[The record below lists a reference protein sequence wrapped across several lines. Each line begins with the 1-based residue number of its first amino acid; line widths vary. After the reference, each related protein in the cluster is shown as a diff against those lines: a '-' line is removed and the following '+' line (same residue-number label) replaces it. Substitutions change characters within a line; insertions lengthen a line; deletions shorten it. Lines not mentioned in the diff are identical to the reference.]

1 MMSHADVRRRKASF
15 VEFLDSLS
23 GVCIVFKVSR
33 DGFGS
38 NLILGH
44 NVSPFLGGEL
54 SARVRRVNT
63 ESGFRINTCNRISLL
78 VLSRLA

>member
-1 MMSHADVRRRKASF
+1 MMGHANVRRRKPSF

-44 NVSPFLGGEL
+44 NFSPFLGDSFKRAGTPSEHREPL
-54 SARVRRVNT
+54 SDQYLQPYLFAV
-63 ESGFRINTCNRISLL
+63 F
-78 VLSRLA
+78 SRLA